1 MFGADRDHSFYC
13 AVMSILFAA
22 GQSKLV
28 FLSIFSSARISAIM
42 SGDRMMYVLC

>member
-13 AVMSILFAA
+13 AVMSTLFAA

-28 FLSIFSSARISAIM
+28 FLSIFLSVRISAIM